1 MALHNS
7 KVDLFAIDSQNLMCY
22 YKTVKIRLNKTIFFS
37 QLNFILKER
46 LGYEFI
52 GNFRKQLRKLFAF
65 AKSPTQ
71 GRRGWFYSG
80 EFKKEPDVLSIL
92 DLTNGLN

>member
-1 MALHNS
+1 MALLNS

-37 QLNFILKER
+37 LLNFILKER

-52 GNFRKQLRKLFAF
+52 GNFRKQLRKLLRSQKAL
-65 AKSPTQ
+65 P
-71 GRRGWFYSG
+71 RGEGGGSTPENSKRSQMSYPS
-80 EFKKEPDVLSIL
+80 
-92 DLTNGLN
+92 